1 MFDGIYDQNYKISMK
16 KLIFQKFLKDSL
28 RSFIVIC
35 FSFSLIVWIIQA
47 VNYLDFVSEDGHG
60 LYTYFSYTLY
70 NFPKIIHRILP
81 FSFFISLFFTISQ
94 YEANNEL
101 ILYWSN
107 GIKKIQFINIIIS
120 YSFIIFLFQIFLGSY
135 VSPSSQDKARSF
147 LRSSSIDF
155 FPSLIKPG
163 KFIDTV
169 ANLTIFIEAKDEKGF
184 YKNIFLHDQF
194 NDINNSQIVYAKKAE
209 LVNEN
214 KKRYFKL
221 FDGRLLDVN
230 DKKISNIEFDN
241 IKFDLS
247 KYETVTITYPK
258 IQETNI
264 IDLFNCLNL
273 YYKDKVYKFKAK
285 YLKCEK
291 NTIKTIQEEFLKR
304 LFKPLYI
311 LLIALVTCLI
321 IIKSK
326 EHKRYNYFRVN
337 MFILI
342 FLIIVFSEISLKYSG
357 YGYNGF
363 LSYVLIPT
371 LLFLLIYI
379 SLITKFKNKI

>member
-1 MFDGIYDQNYKISMK
+1 VFDGIYDQNYKISMK

-28 RSFIVIC
+28 RSFVVIC

-147 LRSSSIDF
+147 LRNSSIDF

-163 KFIDTV
+163 KFIDSV
-169 ANLTIFIEAKDEKGF
+169 ANLTIFIESKDEKGF

-194 NDINNSQIVYAKKAE
+194 NDINDSQIIYAKKAE

-247 KYETVTITYPK
+247 KYETVTTTYPK

-311 LLIALVTCLI
+311 LLIALITCLI

-326 EHKRYNYFRVN
+326 EHKRYNYFRIN
-337 MFILI
+337 MFILV
-342 FLIIVFSEISLKYSG
+342 FFIIVFSEISIKYSG